1 MPSAISQPL
10 HARLA
15 ALSEQARRELP
26 APPPEA
32 QALSARLRGV
42 IEAEIRAAGGA
53 IPFHRFMELA
63 LYAPGLGYYSAGSRK
78 LGAEGDFITAPEVA
92 PLFAR
97 TLARSATEAL
107 GILGG
112 GDLLEVGAGS
122 GAMAAE
128 LLASLGEA
136 FGGTYYILEL
146 SAELK
151 ARQAQSL
158 RARGAAVFERVVWL
172 DAPPVAF
179 EGVVLANE
187 LLDAMPVCRFAVGG
201 AGPVELHVGLE
212 DERLVW
218 CEGPWSDARLAA
230 RIADLEAGRGPFAA
244 GYVSEV
250 NLAAEDWVRSA
261 ADWLARGIVLLI
273 DYGYP
278 RSEYYHQQREMGTL
292 MCHYRH
298 RAHPDPFAFPG
309 LQDITAHVDFTS
321 LAAAAHGAGLEVCGF
336 TTQAQFLLG
345 SGLTA
350 LLAETPDAAA
360 QLALATQVKR
370 LTLPQ
375 EMGETFKVLGL
386 CRGMDA
392 PLSGFA
398 LRDLRPYL

>member
-1 MPSAISQPL
+1 MPAPVSPPL

-15 ALSEQARRELP
+15 ALSGQARRELP

-32 QALSARLRGV
+32 QALSRELVAR
-42 IEAEIRAAGGA
+42 IEADIAAAGGA
-53 IPFHRFMELA
+53 IPFRRFMELA

-78 LGAEGDFITAPEVA
+78 LGAEGDFVTAPEST

-97 TLARSATEAL
+97 TLARACSEAL
-107 GILGG
+107 AILGG

-128 LLASLGEA
+128 LLASLGPE
-136 FGGTYYILEL
+136 FTGTYYILEL
-146 SAELK
+146 SADLK
-151 ARQAQSL
+151 ARQAETL
-158 RARGAAVFERVVWL
+158 RARAPAVAGRVVWL
-172 DAPPVAF
+172 DAPPQAF
-179 EGVVLANE
+179 AGVVLGNE
-187 LLDAMPVCRFAVGG
+187 LLDAMPVHRFAVGAAG
-201 AGPVELHVGLE
+201 AVELYVGFE
-212 DERLVW
+212 DGRFLW
-218 CEGPWSDARLAA
+218 CEGPWSDPRLAP
-230 RIADLEAGRGPFAA
+230 RLADLQAEGGAFAP

-261 ADWLARGIVLLI
+261 ADWLARGIVILV

-278 RSEYYHQQREMGTL
+278 RREYYHQQRGMGTL

-321 LAAAAHGAGLEVCGF
+321 VATAAHAAGLEVCGF

-345 SGLTA
+345 SGLTT
-350 LLAETPDAAA
+350 LLAESDDAAA
-360 QLALATQVKR
+360 QLALANQVKR

-386 CRGMDA
+386 CRGLDA
-392 PLSGFA
+392 PLAGFA